1 MALFDGAQGIV
12 YEQHDQTGGLAE
24 VARKRGA
31 DMTAKEAKAY
41 LIQYRESLDRAEE
54 TAAHLAELKAEAV
67 RLKDHKGQSIK
78 LDAAVA
84 KYIDACDDAGLY
96 LKMLEDRRKEIKA
109 VIDAV
114 PNQKLQQLL
123 REIYING
130 KKIVRIAADRDQTYE
145 HICRLHGDALI
156 AVCNVINKK

>member
-1 MALFDGAQGIV
+1 
-12 YEQHDQTGGLAE
+12 
-24 VARKRGA
+24 
-31 DMTAKEAKAY
+31 MTAKEAKAY
-41 LIQYRESLDRAEE
+41 LMQYRESLDRAEE

-156 AVCNVINKK
+156 AVCNVINKNSCQKSQSH